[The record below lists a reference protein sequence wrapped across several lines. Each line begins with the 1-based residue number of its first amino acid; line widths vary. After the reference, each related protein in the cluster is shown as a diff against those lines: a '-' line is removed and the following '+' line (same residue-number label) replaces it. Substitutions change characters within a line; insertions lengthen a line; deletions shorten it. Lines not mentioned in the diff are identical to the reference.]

1 MSDIEDVWRQQNA
14 VLRDDVINNIMPET
28 MALWSKKNADYEG
41 QLMFLGKRGQFSDL
55 NRKFWKLKKALW
67 DGQDLGFESAEEVCM
82 DMIGHLLMT
91 IHMLR
96 TEQPRESPIFK
107 EIMDDLNRLGRTV
120 TVIED
125 EVDINGLTL
134 RKGDRVLIKTNDDD
148 CPALIEGPHVWHSM
162 DGVHAPRCRHC
173 GVFGV
178 EKI

>member
-41 QLMFLGKRGQFSDL
+41 QLMFLGKRGQFSDI

-96 TEQPRESPIFK
+96 QDDDSMAATVGRLK
-107 EIMDDLNRLGRTV
+107 DDLRRALYEKPEELRPNEILRP
-120 TVIED
+120 
-125 EVDINGLTL
+125 DI
-134 RKGDRVLIKTNDDD
+134 
-148 CPALIEGPHVWHSM
+148 CPAVEDVREHYWWQPQAGDNRKWCKL
-162 DGVHAPRCRHC
+162 C
-173 GVFGV
+173 GMQ
-178 EKI
+178 KDS